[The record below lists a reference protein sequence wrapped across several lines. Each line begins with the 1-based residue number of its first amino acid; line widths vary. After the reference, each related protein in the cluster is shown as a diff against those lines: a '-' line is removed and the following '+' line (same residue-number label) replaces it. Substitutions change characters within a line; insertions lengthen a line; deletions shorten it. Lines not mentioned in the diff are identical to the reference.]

1 LNPVHL
7 ALDTRATLSAAAAAS
22 TLVDALRQRAETQ
35 ADRVAFRF
43 VSDHTLREQT
53 VTYAELDRRARTLA
67 AELARRGARGGRAL
81 LLHPPG
87 LEYISALIG
96 CFYAGVIAVPAYPP
110 GAGRPMARLAGIV
123 EDAHAEWALS
133 TARALE
139 SVMPLVQT
147 ERGLTNLQWI
157 ASDQLDGAGAG
168 PLADL
173 VAPAT
178 DSLALLQYT
187 SGSTSA
193 PKGVMVSHGNFVH
206 NIKSLFSRAG
216 MNSEDRVV
224 AWLPPYHDM
233 GLVGAILLPLYM
245 GVQSILITP
254 STFLKRPGVWLS
266 AITQFGGTV
275 SGGPNFGYELCVRRL
290 NAEQRAAFDLRN
302 WRVAFSGAERVSPDT
317 LQRFADAFGACG
329 FDPKAYAPCYGL
341 AEATLGVSFA
351 IPGETTPIEAFDAQ
365 AMATG
370 RARPAQPGEASC
382 TLVGCGPALDGVEIR
397 IVDPDTSRPKAA
409 GETGEIWVQSPSVA
423 GGYWNQPELS
433 QETFAAALHGDE
445 GGTGRYLRTGDLGFM
460 RGEQLFV
467 TGRIKDLII
476 LGGVN
481 YYPED
486 IETTVARCHAELHGA
501 VAAFSVDHESQE
513 RLVVIC
519 EINAKRE
526 ASDDEMAKAVRKAVA
541 DKLELAVH
549 DVLFVRAGGLPRTSS
564 GKLQRRLS
572 RQLYIEGRL

>member
-1 LNPVHL
+1 MNR
-7 ALDTRATLSAAAAAS
+7 ALDTRATLSAASAAT
-22 TLVDALRQRAETQ
+22 TLVDALCQRVQTH

-53 VTYAELDRRARTLA
+53 ITYAELDTRARTLA
-67 AELARRGARGGRAL
+67 AELEGRGARGGRAL

-87 LEYISALIG
+87 LDYVSALIG
-96 CFYAGVIAVPAYPP
+96 CFYAGVTAVPAYPP

-123 EDAHAEWALS
+123 EDARAEWALS

-139 SVMPLVQT
+139 SVMPLVQS
-147 ERGLTNLQWI
+147 ERGLTSLQWI
-157 ASDQLDGAGAG
+157 ASDQLAA
-168 PLADL
+168 ADPRSL
-173 VAPAT
+173 RDPVTPQAE
-178 DSLALLQYT
+178 SLALLQYT

-206 NIKSLFSRAG
+206 NIKSLFARAG

-290 NAEQRAAFDLRN
+290 NAEQRAAFDLRA

-317 LQRFADAFGACG
+317 LRRFADAFGACG
-329 FDPKAYAPCYGL
+329 FDAKAYAPCYGL

-351 IPGETTPIEAFDAQ
+351 VPGETTPIEVFDAQ
-365 AMATG
+365 SMAAG
-370 RARPAQPGEASC
+370 RAAPARPDQASC
-382 TLVGCGPALDGVEIR
+382 TLVGCGPALDGVQIE
-397 IVDPDTSRPKAA
+397 IVDPETSTPRPA
-409 GETGEIWVQSPSVA
+409 GEIGEIWVRSASVA

-433 QETFAAALHGDE
+433 RETFTATLRADAGI
-445 GGTGRYLRTGDLGFM
+445 GARYLRTGDLGFL

-486 IETTVARCHAELHGA
+486 IESTVARCHAELHGA
-501 VAAFSVDHESQE
+501 VAAFSVDHDSQE

-526 ASDDEMAKAVRKAVA
+526 ASDDDMAKAVRKAVA
-541 DKLELAVH
+541 DRLELAVH
-549 DVLFVRAGGLPRTSS
+549 EVKFVRAGGLPRTSS
-564 GKLQRRLS
+564 GKLQRRLC
-572 RQLYIEGRL
+572 RQLYLDGGL